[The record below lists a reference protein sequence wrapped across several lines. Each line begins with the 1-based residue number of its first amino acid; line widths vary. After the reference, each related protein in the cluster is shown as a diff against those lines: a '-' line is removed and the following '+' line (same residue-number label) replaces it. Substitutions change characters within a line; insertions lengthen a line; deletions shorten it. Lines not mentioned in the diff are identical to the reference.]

1 VTGRP
6 VNREVTSVDASPR
19 RLVAAL
25 LLLILPF
32 VGASFPTSTATAAG
46 TVTLSIEDFVLAGP
60 AVEEVDVTVLNDSA
74 ATLRTAEIAFRGPVG
89 WQVEPGEQAV
99 RSIRAG
105 RSAVVTFQVRI
116 PEQTP
121 GFKIRTFTATATYR
135 GGDGAGTATATRS
148 VRSGEPLADLAAAY
162 NNVGITSESDTAPG
176 DYDGDGNSF
185 SAEKLADAGA
195 GRGATVEALGATLT
209 MPDVDP
215 GTPDNVASGGQA
227 VELDGQGER
236 LVFLGSG
243 VGFGATGSA
252 TVYYTDGTTS
262 SGSFGF
268 PNWSFQEAD
277 AHGATLVVSS
287 TGRNRPDGYGDAAYQ
302 YRLFAHSIQ
311 LTDGKTVDF
320 VVLPGNSALHVFD
333 LAVAP

>member
-1 VTGRP
+1 MNT
-6 VNREVTSVDASPR
+6 SPR

-32 VGASFPTSTATAAG
+32 VGASLPASTATAAG
-46 TVTLSIEDFVLAGP
+46 TVTLSIEDFALVGP
-60 AVEEVDVTVLNDSA
+60 AVEEVDVTILNDSSA
-74 ATLRTAEIAFRGPVG
+74 GLRTAEVTFRGPVG
-89 WQVEPGEQAV
+89 WQVEPGEQSV

-121 GFKIRTFTATATYR
+121 GFKIRTFTAAATYR

-195 GRGATVEALGATLT
+195 GRGAVVEALGATLT

-227 VELDGQGER
+227 VELDGQGQQ

-268 PNWSFQEAD
+268 PNWSFQEPD
-277 AHGATLVVSS
+277 VHGATLVVSS

-302 YRLFAHSIQ
+302 YRLFAHSIP
-311 LTDGKTVDF
+311 LTAGKTVDF